1 MKVDCWQMFAKKR
14 FCIFWSWYPLSQHC
28 LTNIITRHKIL
39 TMADDKATSPTKEEE
54 QVREE
59 IEAEKIANILFLGMR

>member
-1 MKVDCWQMFAKKR
+1 
-14 FCIFWSWYPLSQHC
+14 
-28 LTNIITRHKIL
+28 
-39 TMADDKATSPTKEEE
+39 MADDKATSPTKEEE